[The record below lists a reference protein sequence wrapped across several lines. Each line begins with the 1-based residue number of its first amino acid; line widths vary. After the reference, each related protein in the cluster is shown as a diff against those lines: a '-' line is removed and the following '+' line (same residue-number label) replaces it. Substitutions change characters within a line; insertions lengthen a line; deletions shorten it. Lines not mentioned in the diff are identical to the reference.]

1 VVIDAL
7 RQRKPPFS
15 PDAVA
20 DSATRMV
27 HPSRH
32 QDIGSP
38 GWGGGL
44 KNLKGPKPRRA
55 PQSRVNANRPRSNLV
70 MVGNSHMLSAMN
82 SQPPPAHLS
91 PSAQDWWR
99 SCVDR
104 YVLEEHH
111 LRLLRLCCE
120 AWDRAQEA
128 REQLRRE
135 GLTVPTRDGGLRSHP
150 CVAIERDAR
159 LAVARLVREL
169 DLDVEPPASDRIGPP
184 PIFSNRG
191 RHARKAQSS

>member
-1 VVIDAL
+1 
-7 RQRKPPFS
+7 
-15 PDAVA
+15 
-20 DSATRMV
+20 M
-27 HPSRH
+27 
-32 QDIGSP
+32 
-38 GWGGGL
+38 
-44 KNLKGPKPRRA
+44 KGPKPRRA

-82 SQPPPAHLS
+82 SPPPPAHLS

-169 DLDVEPPASDRIGPP
+169 DLDVEMPMSERIGPP
-184 PIFSNRG
+184 GIFSNRG

>member
-1 VVIDAL
+1 
-7 RQRKPPFS
+7 
-15 PDAVA
+15 
-20 DSATRMV
+20 M
-27 HPSRH
+27 
-32 QDIGSP
+32 
-38 GWGGGL
+38 
-44 KNLKGPKPRRA
+44 KGPKPRRA

-70 MVGNSHMLSAMN
+70 MVGNSHILSAMN
-82 SQPPPAHLS
+82 SPPPPAHLS

-169 DLDVEPPASDRIGPP
+169 DLDVEMPASERIGPP
-184 PIFSNRG
+184 AIFSNRG